1 MSYCETTF
9 HRILKKKGCEKL
21 EERQVPKAHKL
32 VINNRKTSM
41 VTGVLDVLAF
51 DLNEILLE
59 TEQGMLMVK
68 GKDLHVNRL
77 TLEKGEVDLSGHI
90 DSIAYSDVS
99 HKHKNNESLFT
110 KLFK

>member
-1 MSYCETTF
+1 M
-9 HRILKKKGCEKL
+9 
-21 EERQVPKAHKL
+21 EERKLDDRQMSKPHKL

-59 TEQGMLMVK
+59 TERGMLMIK
-68 GKDLHVNRL
+68 GSDLHVNRL
-77 TLEKGEVDLSGHI
+77 TLEKGEVDVSGNI
-90 DSIAYSDVS
+90 DSIAYSDTTQVMKS
-99 HKHKNNESLFT
+99 NDKLFT

>member
-1 MSYCETTF
+1 M
-9 HRILKKKGCEKL
+9 
-21 EERQVPKAHKL
+21 EERQVPKTHKL

-51 DLNEILLE
+51 DLSEILLE

-77 TLEKGEVDLSGHI
+77 SLDKGEVDLAGHI
-90 DSIAYSDVS
+90 DSVTYSDVQHS
-99 HKHKNNESLFT
+99 KKRNESLFV